1 VELADLDALLG
12 AEGQALLAGL
22 PPYDEGTTLAVAR
35 RLRAAGHDPRLVA
48 TALTQ
53 ARLRAR
59 ALGRLGERAGR
70 MYFTPDGLEQAS
82 RATVAAHRARR
93 YEGAAGA
100 EGLVADLC
108 CGIGSD
114 LAALASAAGG
124 RVLGVDRDPVTAAVA
139 GANVTALQVD
149 HVEVQCADVTGLALD
164 GVTAAFVDPS
174 RRGDGRRRF
183 DPAAYS
189 PPFDFVTELAAR
201 VPATGA
207 KVAPGIPHAA
217 LPLAAEAE
225 WVSERGDVLECALWF
240 GPLAQPGVRRRA
252 TLLPSGATLVGDTAR
267 PVPTGPVRRYL
278 LEPDG
283 AVIRAGLVAEVAA
296 LTGGSL
302 LDPTIAYIA
311 ADDPAGTP
319 FARCYEVRDTLPF
332 QLKRLRAL
340 LRARGVGRLTI
351 KKRGTAVEPSELR
364 HRLDLSGDREATLV
378 LTRVAG
384 RQTALLVDPV
394 PPVAQRSTS
403 TT

>member
-1 VELADLDALLG
+1 
-12 AEGQALLAGL
+12 
-22 PPYDEGTTLAVAR
+22 
-35 RLRAAGHDPRLVA
+35 
-48 TALTQ
+48 
-53 ARLRAR
+53 
-59 ALGRLGERAGR
+59 
-70 MYFTPDGLEQAS
+70 MYFTPEGLEQAS
-82 RATVAAHRARR
+82 RASVAAHRARR
-93 YEGAAGA
+93 YQGVAGPD
-100 EGLVADLC
+100 GLVADLC

-139 GANVTALQVD
+139 RANVTALQVD
-149 HVEVQCADVTGLALD
+149 QVEVRCADVTGLALR

-217 LPLAAEAE
+217 LPVGAEAE

-252 TLLPSGATLVGDTAR
+252 TLLPSGATLVGDPAL

-296 LTGGSL
+296 LAGGSL

-311 ADDPAGTP
+311 ADDPARTP
-319 FARCYEVRDTLPF
+319 FARCYEVRETLPF

-364 HRLDLSGDREATLV
+364 RRLDLSGDREATLV

-384 RQTALLVDPV
+384 KQTALLVDPV